1 MSDTPRT
8 DEQAVEA
15 ITGLGTCVGVNFAR
29 QLERDLIDAEEK
41 IVELEE
47 ELDLH
52 AHQLNPAIVQARND
66 QLAKELAGANARAD
80 KLEESL
86 RIIGDMAVVDWDDAV
101 VDLADKSVSDK
112 LIPSTYAD
120 RVRKL
125 YKDAEMCEVWRARCK
140 EAQYAL
146 AQALVPGE
154 FCKAA
159 MERVISA
166 RDAGKDE

>member
-52 AHQLNPAIVQARND
+52 AHQLNPAIKMSKPWVKTIRRESGLVELVCKCGVGHPAYGSVHWLKLHGKDGYEVHGCCGCCRTPEW
-66 QLAKELAGANARAD
+66 QLADAREGVEIANGLVKRYWSAYRKSAAHIADLQDKIFSLTPASAALRPSAG
-80 KLEESL
+80 
-86 RIIGDMAVVDWDDAV
+86 G
-101 VDLADKSVSDK
+101 
-112 LIPSTYAD
+112 
-120 RVRKL
+120 
-125 YKDAEMCEVWRARCK
+125 
-140 EAQYAL
+140 
-146 AQALVPGE
+146 G
-154 FCKAA
+154 
-159 MERVISA
+159 
-166 RDAGKDE
+166 